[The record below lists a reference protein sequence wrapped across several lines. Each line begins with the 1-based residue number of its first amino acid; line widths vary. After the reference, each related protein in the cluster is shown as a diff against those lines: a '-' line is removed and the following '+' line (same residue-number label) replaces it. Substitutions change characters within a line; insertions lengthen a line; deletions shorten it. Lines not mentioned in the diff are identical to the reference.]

1 MPDLLLADNN
11 IPVQFRRATLDDYEV
26 TDERGDPRI
35 LKRLTEWEPNTH
47 RPSLLLW
54 GPPGQG
60 KTMLAAALLNEA
72 QAGMVSHLRTKNGKR
87 LSSEEVRYLRQRRY
101 PVYFIQLAELIDL
114 HVRLI
119 HYRDDVVRGFRDPE
133 EYTDLDRLLR
143 GVRTRVKMLVIDD
156 VGKEHRTPSGYALD
170 TFDLVVRTRHNNGL
184 PTIFTSNVPISAWSE
199 QYSESMQSL
208 VRRSSLVVKFA

>member
-60 KTMLAAALLNEA
+60 KTMLAAALL
-72 QAGMVSHLRTKNGKR
+72 NGKR